1 MDRTQIALQNRE
13 ILTPILEQVAR
24 RLSATPINPQ
34 NISGATQPELPTI
47 NNFTENRARQNIRAS
62 SMATEDFLRRA
73 EQGEQITRQDL
84 TALEAR
90 QTRGIL
96 DFLKRG
102 EEREERGRELLEES
116 GISQLR
122 EQQAQFANELAAEQR
137 AFEIERRLLLE
148 NPEGIGTTALQGR
161 IAQAE
166 RFSLQKQADLAILA
180 NASANNLQVARENIQ
195 DRLDIEF
202 GDLDAQLDNYKIQV
216 QAVQG
221 LSDTIKRDLIE
232 QAEQEADAQ
241 KEQRALKEQLLDTA
255 ARIAQTNPA
264 LAREMVNMTMGE
276 VTFESV
282 QNIQGKAITS
292 GALAKP
298 VAGGKS
304 LDILDVQRYK
314 EQYPELSNRFV
325 PGMSE
330 MAANQIIA
338 GELEISNQAQIEAS
352 IDMLVDEG
360 FSKEEIISQINEL
373 GLGQDAI
380 DYANS
385 LNIKEPVKKTTDEKA
400 KGAGR
405 KVLEGAAAFDTFVR
419 SDIPKAAKSAVSG
432 TKAFFSGLFGM

>member
-13 ILTPILEQVAR
+13 TLTPILEQVAR

-47 NNFTENRARQNIRAS
+47 NNSTENRARQNIMAS
-62 SMATEDFLRRA
+62 SMSTEDFIRRA
-73 EQGEQITRQDL
+73 EQGEQITREDL

-122 EQQAQFANELAAEQR
+122 EQQAQFANELAAERRALDVSIRNLQR
-137 AFEIERRLLLE
+137 
-148 NPEGIGTTALQGR
+148 EGGR
-161 IAQAE
+161 TKAQAATEARELE
-166 RFSLQKQADLAILA
+166 RISLQKQADLAILA

-195 DRLDIEF
+195 DRLNIEF

-282 QNIQGKAITS
+282 QNITGQAITS
-292 GALAKP
+292 GAFNKP
-298 VAGGKS
+298 GEAVFAA
-304 LDILDVQRYK
+304 DIPGFSSEDVQLDVGISVNDLIALNPDITAEEIFNITRQEY
-314 EQYPELSNRFV
+314 SNR
-325 PGMSE
+325 E
-330 MAANQIIA
+330 ANDDA
-338 GELEISNQAQIEAS
+338 LRT
-352 IDMLVDEG
+352 L
-360 FSKEEIISQINEL
+360 INRR
-373 GLGQDAI
+373 
-380 DYANS
+380 
-385 LNIKEPVKKTTDEKA
+385 LNISPIQEILPGTDLSSIEDYRAEFTAEDFGRILGEGA
-400 KGAGR
+400 KGAVKPFDWTGR
-405 KVLEGAAAFDTFVR
+405 QVMKGIQAIPGVTKGLYKSFFD
-419 SDIPKAAKSAVSG
+419 
-432 TKAFFSGLFGM
+432 